1 MATSAFKSTTKRS
14 SSITRPA
21 DIGSSNR
28 YHRSRSLSRVPS
40 PEPPPTR
47 GRKFVNTVRGS
58 GAFPEI
64 NLDLKLNLDDNNDAD
79 EDFFSKLKLERSRSV
94 TRRRSGISYSSN
106 SNSNSSGATT
116 TAAQRRSRSVSRP
129 HSSRVID
136 DRNGGK
142 MITSGSSISSSN
154 SGGGGRRRSASV
166 ARYQFSD
173 SESDVEHSHKSSHH
187 ADVRSSTSWNNR
199 KPSLHKPETP
209 SHQRVLKRSQSKI
222 ELSKPCD
229 GYSSHSSALT
239 DEDARESHSNNS
251 GNERTIR
258 AVYSQKKPTHP
269 TGDGVETGLY
279 EVLRQELRYAV
290 DDIRTE
296 IEQGMVKGNHSLM
309 ANDDP
314 LQSNNSDLQ
323 AISMIRKNYTA
334 KLEQSEKRKQD
345 LLAEIVAEEQRVQEL
360 SKIVKELPPDPKN
373 TAVQE
378 KSLLGRKN
386 NDKSW
391 MSKSLIEDA
400 EKYFDDF
407 LSNVE
412 DTDISSFDGER
423 SDTSSTIG
431 LKKPRDLVL
440 HLGEREKDGF
450 STRSTSHPVEMD
462 GVVLPWLQWET
473 SNDGSPSAPK
483 SKGEVQLNPEDNLC
497 GSAQGGS
504 STYDGS
510 KFSPSC
516 KSLSPGGGSDN
527 KFVDRR
533 GYLPQSPDRGPKESY
548 FDMDEYLHMQ
558 RSEEIIF
565 EAWRQRHRIGS
576 GALILCSG
584 SSHQL

>member
-173 SESDVEHSHKSSHH
+173 SE
-187 ADVRSSTSWNNR
+187 
-199 KPSLHKPETP
+199 
-209 SHQRVLKRSQSKI
+209 
-222 ELSKPCD
+222 
-229 GYSSHSSALT
+229 SHSSALT